1 MKNLSKLAALMMLA
15 FGMISCSN
23 SVEYGGASNTVTY
36 IGTKAPTEAKAVG
49 DIVFNDGSAMAYTD
63 FAALSDEEK
72 NAKKASA
79 IALIFYKGTG
89 LNSGDDTTTSR
100 TLGVGLKHSEERWCW
115 GPEKAV
121 HKNITT
127 IQCPASKSAGG
138 LTFTGDRNGSDNFEQ
153 IGAFLKASEEGV
165 DDTSEV
171 GKYRY
176 SVFYFTKNYS
186 STATNLGTSYA
197 SGWYLP
203 SSAELFQIYA
213 CRADTT
219 NGFNIDATSETLGGD
234 KFDSKNYWSS
244 SQDDVTNMGVYGLC
258 FETGSFVNWG
268 KTNTLYACCIRA
280 FN

>member
-1 MKNLSKLAALMMLA
+1 MKKISHFLVMLVAAAITVLGTA
-15 FGMISCSN
+15 CSN
-23 SVEYGGASNTVTY
+23 SASTPTY
-36 IGTKAPTEAKAVG
+36 LGTKAPSEPKEVG

-100 TLGVGLKHSEERWCW
+100 TLGVGLKHSDKIRWCW
-115 GPEKAV
+115 NFEKALN
-121 HKNITT
+121 KNITT
-127 IQCPASKSAGG
+127 IQCPASESAGG

-176 SVFYFTKNYS
+176 PVFYFTKNYS

-219 NGFNIDATSETLGGD
+219 NGFNIDAASETLGGD
-234 KFDSKNYWSS
+234 KFDSKKYWSS
-244 SQDDVTNMGVYGLC
+244 SQSDVVDRGVYLLY
-258 FETGSFVNWG
+258 FETGSFGNNWG
-268 KTNTLYACCIRA
+268 KNNEFYACCIRE
-280 FN
+280 F

>member
-1 MKNLSKLAALMMLA
+1 MLVAASISVFLS
-15 FGMISCSN
+15 GCSN
-23 SVEYGGASNTVTY
+23 PASSSPS
-36 IGTKAPTEAKAVG
+36 ISARTEIQGKFGKYSSPYEVG
-49 DIVFNDGSAMAYTD
+49 DIVFNDGSATPYTAQLT
-63 FAALSDEEK
+63 FTDEQK
-72 NAKKASA
+72 SAA

-100 TLGVGLKHSEERWCW
+100 TLGVGLKHSDKIRWCW
-115 GPEKAV
+115 NFEKALN
-121 HKNITT
+121 KNITT
-127 IQCPASKSAGG
+127 IQCPASESAGG

-176 SVFYFTKNYS
+176 PVFYFTKNYS

-219 NGFNIDATSETLGGD
+219 NGFNIDAASETLGGD
-234 KFDSKNYWSS
+234 KFDSKKYWSS
-244 SQDDVTNMGVYGLC
+244 SQSDVVDRGVYLLY
-258 FETGSFVNWG
+258 FETGSFGNNWG
-268 KTNTLYACCIRA
+268 KNNEFYACCVRE
-280 FN
+280 F